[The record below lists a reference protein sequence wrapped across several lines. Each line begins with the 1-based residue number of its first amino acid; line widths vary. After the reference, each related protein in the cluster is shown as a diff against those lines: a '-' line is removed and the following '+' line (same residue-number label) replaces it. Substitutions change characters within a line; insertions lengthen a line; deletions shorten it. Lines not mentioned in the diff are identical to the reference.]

1 MAITSEQ
8 IEKWFGDKAR
18 LSNLDDYRAAEIQAA
33 ANRLA
38 RAIVQHTPPSADQS
52 IAIRKVRES
61 QSAAFQAIVFND

>member
-1 MAITSEQ
+1 MAITPEQ
-8 IEKWFGDKAR
+8 IDKWFGEKAR
-18 LSNLDDYRAAEIQAA
+18 LGTLDDYRAAEIQSAA
-33 ANRLA
+33 SRLA